1 MDVLAEICYVLGSI
15 QSITTRPS
23 GYWVLAGSP
32 SRADTMPK
40 RAGTFK
46 GPFCPRHVTT
56 SRVNSKERPAA
67 CLRVIIAQHVTTS
80 ERSKK
85 NGLHSIAQGKL

>member
-1 MDVLAEICYVLGSI
+1 MDVLAEIRYVLESI
-15 QSITTRPS
+15 RSITTRPS

-32 SRADTMPK
+32 SRADATPK
-40 RAGTFK
+40 RAGTLK
-46 GPFCPRHVTT
+46 GPFCPSHVTT
-56 SRVNSKERPAA
+56 SGVNTKERPAA

-85 NGLHSIAQGKL
+85 NGLHGIAQGKL

>member
-32 SRADTMPK
+32 SRADTTPK
-40 RAGTFK
+40 RAGTLK

-56 SRVNSKERPAA
+56 SG
-67 CLRVIIAQHVTTS
+67 VIIAQHVTTS

-85 NGLHSIAQGKL
+85 NGLHGIAQGKL